1 MVDDKASREPVNAS
15 TDEVEAFIFGK
26 VAMTA
31 DISRRCTVKER
42 HERMA
47 RAVTLFTEQLGLT
60 DPGEALREL
69 QRRSLKWSLIER
81 RMLLVDL
88 WAVQP
93 FSPFDIQVSDDDQLH
108 ALQDIASSIDAGG
121 AIAVIDRCARELR
134 NSNRLKTA
142 TKVGGAVAAGALVLG
157 GAGFVVAP
165 FIGAALA
172 SGAGLS
178 GAAATSAGLA
188 AIGGGSLAAGGSGVA
203 GGILIVSGVGA
214 ALGGIA
220 GGGGTAMYQ
229 LGTRQSQV
237 ELRKMEIKFKVA
249 LLHTQGELRVAQGF
263 ATHLDE
269 EIDALKATLENER
282 LYSEKRSRRITS
294 LEEILERFE
303 QAQEWMGAELDEAA
317 S

>member
-1 MVDDKASREPVNAS
+1 MADKKAPKDSVNAS
-15 TDEVEAFIFGK
+15 TEEVEAFIFGK
-26 VAMTA
+26 VAMAA
-31 DISRRCTVKER
+31 DISQRCNVEERR
-42 HERMA
+42 ERME
-47 RAVTLFTEQLGLT
+47 RAVTLFTEQLGLS
-60 DPGEALREL
+60 DVHEAQREL
-69 QRRSLKWSLIER
+69 QRRSLKWSPIER

-93 FSPFDIQVSDDDQLH
+93 FSPFDIKVSDDDQRA
-108 ALQDIASSIDAGG
+108 ALQALAASVDAGG
-121 AIAVIDRCARELR
+121 AIADIDRCARELR
-134 NSNRLKTA
+134 NSSRLKTA
-142 TKVGGAVAAGALVLG
+142 TKVGGAIAAGALVLG
-157 GAGFVVAP
+157 GAGFVAAP

-203 GGILIVSGVGA
+203 GGILVVSGVGA
-214 ALGGIA
+214 AIGGLA

-229 LGTRQSQV
+229 LGTRQAQV

-263 ATHLDE
+263 ATHLNQ
-269 EIDALKATLENER
+269 EIDQLKATLENER

-294 LEEILERFE
+294 LEDMLERFE
-303 QAQEWMGAELDEAA
+303 QSQKWMGAELDEAA